1 MAGFGVKDRCDL
13 EAGRAGARAGEVLVG
28 AGRRARKTLRETRA
42 GRPWREETGQAWA
55 TPTGREK
62 QLKRDRKYSWAET
75 GEMEAGETAGRG
87 ALPGWLLSSARWRRF
102 PFFVWKPSPPTSLR
116 QHSPI
121 PSSRLHGG
129 GGGVTWGHLFDF
141 ITGTGGTL
149 CVDSS
154 ALLVSP

>member
-28 AGRRARKTLRETRA
+28 AGRRAHKTLRETRA

-55 TPTGREK
+55 TPIGREK

-102 PFFVWKPSPPTSLR
+102 PFFVWKPPPPPPCVSTA
-116 QHSPI
+116 
-121 PSSRLHGG
+121 PSQAAGFMGAGG
-129 GGGVTWGHLFDF
+129 G
-141 ITGTGGTL
+141 
-149 CVDSS
+149 
-154 ALLVSP
+154 

>member
-28 AGRRARKTLRETRA
+28 AGRRAHKTLRETRA

-55 TPTGREK
+55 TPIGREK

-102 PFFVWKPSPPTSLR
+102 PFFVWKPPPHLPASAQPHPKQQASWGR
-116 QHSPI
+116 
-121 PSSRLHGG
+121 GG
-129 GGGVTWGHLFDF
+129 GNLGTF
-141 ITGTGGTL
+141 I
-149 CVDSS
+149 
-154 ALLVSP
+154 